1 MKKLL
6 VILFFSS
13 LFSCLSKPENKTTSN
28 SSVPSTG
35 TKQETIHPVETYF
48 VEENDSVVI
57 PSFEIK
63 LSLSDSAEHLLR
75 TRKES
80 VIVKAYYSGVPKDT
94 SAKDYK
100 EWGKI
105 FLPSRSIELMQSRIA
120 KFNNIKISKDTY
132 KALADKNIEVLINVF
147 SGRRSTDKNLLNCN
161 ILQDKISNIKDK
173 SFTLAGK
180 LIGE

>member
-1 MKKLL
+1 MRKLL
-6 VILFFSS
+6 VILFLST
-13 LFSCLSKPENKTTSN
+13 LFSCLSNTENKTTNNN
-28 SSVPSTG
+28 SDPATG
-35 TKQETIHPVETYF
+35 IKPETIQPIENYF
-48 VEENDSVVI
+48 VEEKDSMLI

-120 KFNNIKISKDTY
+120 KFHNIKISKETY
-132 KALADKNIEVLINVF
+132 NSLADKNIEVLINVF
-147 SGRRSTDKNLLNCN
+147 SGRRSTENNLLECN
-161 ILQDKISNIKDK
+161 ILQDKISNIRDK
-173 SFTLAGK
+173 SFTLTGK

>member
-75 TRKES
+75 SRKES

-94 SAKDYK
+94 LLK
-100 EWGKI
+100 EYRDWGKI
-105 FLPSRSIELMQSRIA
+105 SIHSRSIELTQSRIA
-120 KFNNIKISKDTY
+120 KFNNIKISKETY
-132 KALADKNIEVLINVF
+132 KALSDKNIEVLINVF
-147 SGRRSTDKNLLNCN
+147 SGRRSAKNNLLDCN

-173 SFTLAGK
+173 SFTLTGK
-180 LIGE
+180 LIDE